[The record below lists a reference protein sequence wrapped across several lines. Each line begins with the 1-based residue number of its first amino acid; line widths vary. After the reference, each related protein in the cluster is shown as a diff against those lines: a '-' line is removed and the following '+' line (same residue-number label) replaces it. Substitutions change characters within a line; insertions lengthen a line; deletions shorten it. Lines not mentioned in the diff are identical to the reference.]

1 MTFSMT
7 GQDKGDLL
15 IQVTTWAGLTVIL
28 YSIITK
34 IAQVPYAGWGMSGF
48 FSIADFPFENH
59 QELKYTV
66 GFNSLSFRLECDRS
80 YMSDPVC

>member
-1 MTFSMT
+1 V
-7 GQDKGDLL
+7 GYE
-15 IQVTTWAGLTVIL
+15 W
-28 YSIITK
+28 
-34 IAQVPYAGWGMSGF
+34 F